1 MVVVRGQSIHERMGS
16 NAKGQIA
23 KSNEMVSF
31 MIEDKVFYSL
41 SQHGS
46 SRKDS
51 KQYGSSVISQICGC
65 SMFLLAG
72 LTRRYHSNQ
81 LEKVNMHDT
90 TSQVN
95 HSYAGIPILI
105 CSLFIPA

>member
-23 KSNEMVSF
+23 KGNEMVSF
-31 MIEDKVFYSL
+31 KIEDQVLYSL

-51 KQYGSSVISQICGC
+51 KQYGPSVISQICGC
-65 SMFLLAG
+65 NMYLLAG
-72 LTRRYHSNQ
+72 FTRRYHSNQ
-81 LEKVNMHDT
+81 LEKVNMHDNIS
-90 TSQVN
+90 SQ
-95 HSYAGIPILI
+95 S
-105 CSLFIPA
+105 F